1 MANHVTTQDR
11 FEASLRRD
19 ELVADAKEMIEA
31 KEMDNEDLADFLLRL
46 LPAKQLVKALKLL
59 ERD

>member
-1 MANHVTTQDR
+1 MQDR
-11 FEASLRRD
+11 FEASLRRG
-19 ELVADAKEMIEA
+19 ELITDAKELIEA

-59 ERD
+59 GECE